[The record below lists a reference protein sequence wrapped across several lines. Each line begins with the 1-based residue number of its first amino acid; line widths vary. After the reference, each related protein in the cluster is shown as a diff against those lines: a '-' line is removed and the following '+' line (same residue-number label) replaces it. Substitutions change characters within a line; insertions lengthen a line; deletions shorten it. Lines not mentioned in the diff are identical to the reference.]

1 MNHKLENQDTAEI
14 DLRVQC
20 KHFYSALHTPKHLS
34 LGRAGPWH
42 RRDLSSIILFFQLL
56 AVRNIHIQK
65 VNLPTGLVPVNCGN
79 SGLSI
84 ARKVKLR
91 LGNITFV
98 GHQFTKGTKDRE
110 TSNKTQDWP
119 GTFITGAVEIVG
131 AEDVLFQDIIFHNN
145 GGNGMIVNEG
155 AEVTLQ
161 NCVFFDCSRAGLKV
175 MPGSKV
181 IAENSGFRSN
191 RESGAL
197 IADAQGL
204 FYNCGFRLNK
214 HGLTAKNGA
223 KVHIWGEKTRVENNR
238 QYGLYA
244 MIAQTQVDVHM
255 SESKLLAC
263 CKSNGMEST
272 DDIDILN
279 AQLNGIIVP
288 EGADVLAVWGAKIEY
303 DTVSALQEAYAEL
316 DMH

>member
-1 MNHKLENQDTAEI
+1 MNHALENQDTAEI
-14 DLRVQC
+14 DLRIQC

-56 AVRNIHIQK
+56 AVRGIHIQK
-65 VNLPTGLVPVNCGN
+65 VNLPTGTVPVNCGN

-84 ARKVKLR
+84 ARKVRLR

-98 GHQFTKGTKDRE
+98 GHQGKKGTE
-110 TSNKTQDWP
+110 
-119 GTFITGAVEIVG
+119 GTVITGAVEIVG

-175 MPGSKV
+175 MKGSKV
-181 IAENSGFRSN
+181 IAENCLFGLN

-197 IADAQGL
+197 VADAQGIFHDCCFL
-204 FYNCGFRLNK
+204 DNK

-223 KVHIWGEKTRVENNR
+223 KVHVHGEKTKVENNS
-238 QYGLYA
+238 QYGMYA